1 MQRQARVGVGEI
13 EIEVEE
19 AGQGERPFV
28 LLHGFTGSRDDF
40 RDVLGELARH
50 GRTVVPDQRGHG
62 GSTNTGNS
70 EGYTLERLV
79 ADLAGLLDALA
90 IERCDLLG
98 HSMGGMVAMRFA
110 LAHPAR
116 VASLVLMDTAPAS
129 IDGVPKPVRDAGAK
143 IAREQGMETLYQL
156 LRARAASDPALP
168 ASMRRVIQ
176 AAGPEAF
183 FERIR
188 RKLLAM
194 DPEAFASLLTV
205 LAEHEGVE
213 HRLGE
218 IRCPATVI
226 VGAEDTAFL
235 APSAQMAASIPG
247 AHHVVI
253 PDAAHSPQIENR
265 EAWLAAVTAHLS
277 LAREGPAA
285 RTLRR

>member
-1 MQRQARVGVGEI
+1 MQRQARVRVGEI
-13 EIEVEE
+13 EIEYEE
-19 AGQGERPFV
+19 AGQGGRPFV
-28 LLHGFTGSRDDF
+28 LVHGFTGSRDDF

-50 GRTVVPDQRGHG
+50 GRTIAPDQRGHG
-62 GSTNTGNS
+62 GSTNTGRP

-98 HSMGGMVAMRFA
+98 HSLGGMVAMRFA

-116 VASLVLMDTAPAS
+116 VASLVLMDTAPAPL
-129 IDGVPKPVRDAGAK
+129 DAVPKPVRDAGAK
-143 IAREQGMETLYQL
+143 LAREQGMETLYQV
-156 LRARAASDPALP
+156 LRAHAASDPALP
-168 ASMRRVIQ
+168 PSMKRAMQ
-176 AAGPEAF
+176 AAGADAF

-194 DPEAFASLLTV
+194 DPEAFASLLVV

-218 IRCPATVI
+218 IRCPAMVI

-253 PDAAHSPQIENR
+253 PDAAHSPQLENR
-265 EAWLAAVTAHLS
+265 EEWLEAVHAHLER
-277 LAREGPAA
+277 ARREPAA
-285 RTLRR
+285 HGPER

>member
-1 MQRQARVGVGEI
+1 MQRQARVRVGEI

-19 AGQGERPFV
+19 AGEGERPFV

-40 RDVLGELARH
+40 RDVFGELSRH

-62 GSTNTGNS
+62 GSTNTGNP
-70 EGYTLERLV
+70 EGYTLECLV

-156 LRARAASDPALP
+156 LRARATSDPALP
-168 ASMRRVIQ
+168 ASMRRVIE

-183 FERIR
+183 FERVR

-277 LAREGPAA
+277 RARKGPAA
-285 RTLRR
+285 RTLPR

>member
-1 MQRQARVGVGEI
+1 MQRQARVRVGEI

-19 AGQGERPFV
+19 AGEGERPFV

-40 RDVLGELARH
+40 RDVFGELSRH

-62 GSTNTGNS
+62 GSTNTGNP
-70 EGYTLERLV
+70 EGYTLECLV

-156 LRARAASDPALP
+156 LRARATSDPALP
-168 ASMRRVIQ
+168 ASMRRVIE

-183 FERIR
+183 FERVR

-277 LAREGPAA
+277 RAREGPAA
-285 RTLRR
+285 RTLPR